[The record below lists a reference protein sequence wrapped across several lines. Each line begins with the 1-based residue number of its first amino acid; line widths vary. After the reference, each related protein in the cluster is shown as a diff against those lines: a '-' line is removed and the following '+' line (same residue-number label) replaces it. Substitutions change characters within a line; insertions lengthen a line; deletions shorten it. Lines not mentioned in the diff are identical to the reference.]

1 MAVGVR
7 PRSCRYRPPAQ
18 MADPPSQ
25 IVPGVYRLGTRLV
38 NFYLVE
44 DGGRYTV
51 VDAGLPGYFGQVPRA
66 LEALGASLADVDAV
80 ILTHADGDHIGIAER
95 LRSEAQAKVHV
106 HEADARLA
114 RTGKFKNTEGNVLR
128 HLWRPTAWK
137 LIAHFARN
145 GGGRPHRVADVDTFT
160 DGAVLDVPGRL
171 RVIATPGHT
180 YGHVALV
187 LERDGGAIF
196 TGDALCSRNPLTGRT
211 GPQILP
217 TAFNT
222 STEQAL
228 GSLARLEDIQAGHL
242 LFGHGDPWTEGTAA
256 AVASARELGPS

>member
-1 MAVGVR
+1 
-7 PRSCRYRPPAQ
+7 
-18 MADPPSQ
+18 MADRPTQ
-25 IVPGVYRLGTRLV
+25 ILPGVYRLGTRLV

-44 DGGRYTV
+44 DGGRYTI
-51 VDAGLPGYFGQVPRA
+51 VDAGLPSYYGQVVHG
-66 LEALGASLADVDAV
+66 LEALGATLNDVEAV
-80 ILTHADGDHIGIAER
+80 VLTHADADHIGIAER
-95 LRSEAQAKVHV
+95 LRSEAQATVHV
-106 HEADARLA
+106 HEADARMA

-145 GGGRPHRVADVDTFT
+145 GGGRPQPVADVGTFT
-160 DGAVLDVPGRL
+160 DGAVLDVPGKL

-196 TGDALCSRNPLTGRT
+196 TGDALCSRNPLTGRL
-211 GPQILP
+211 GPQLLP

-228 GSLARLEDIQAGHL
+228 ASLARLEDVQAGHL
-242 LFGHGDPWTEGTAA
+242 LFGHGDPWADGTTAA
-256 AVASARELGPS
+256 VEQARALGPS